1 MSKKSK
7 VFFGTILTCI
17 ILTVG
22 VILMGKLATRA
33 DDLAIIKFN
42 EEAVKAL
49 TGDTIRRGA
58 RVDPESGMAASGG
71 DCILVGDT
79 HEYVLDLDT
88 GNISMFFA
96 KDETV
101 NNETLNNQSK
111 GIITASEAKKIA
123 EKVYLAKMD
132 TLSSEELTFKLRA
145 HANGSYLYE
154 VIHCVDEIPTGNK
167 ASIDISE
174 SGEVLAVAFVYAKN
188 SDASQINR
196 KEDMLTRQ
204 NVAEFVCMAIEEY
217 EKDNSKIE
225 KLIVH
230 VDEEYEAELDNIKGQ
245 LLWKVTI
252 PVTAVTT
259 SGEEVKEPYM
269 VWVDAYSGAS
279 YRVAKTLNAVWDYE
293 E

>member
-17 ILTVG
+17 FVTVG
-22 VILMGKLATRA
+22 VILIGKLATRA
-33 DDLAIIKFN
+33 DDLAIIKAN
-42 EEAVKAL
+42 QAAVKAL
-49 TGDTIRRGA
+49 TGDTIRSVA
-58 RVDPESGMAASGG
+58 RMDPDSGMAVSGG

-88 GNISMFFA
+88 GNICMFFA
-96 KDETV
+96 KDQTV
-101 NNETLNNQSK
+101 NNQSK

-132 TLSSEELTFKLRA
+132 TLSSGELTFKLRS

-174 SGEVLAVAFVYAKN
+174 NGEVLAVAFVYAKN
-188 SDASQINR
+188 SDASQLNR

-204 NVAEFVCMAIEEY
+204 KVAEFVCMAIEEY

-225 KLIVH
+225 KLTVH

-245 LLWKVTI
+245 LLWEIEVY
-252 PVTAVTT
+252 VTAVTT
-259 SGEEVKEPYM
+259 SGEKVKEPYR

-279 YRVAKTLNAVWDYE
+279 YRVAKSLNAVWDYE

>member
-33 DDLAIIKFN
+33 DDLAIIKAN
-42 EEAVKAL
+42 QEAVKAL
-49 TGDTIRRGA
+49 TGDTIRSVA
-58 RVDPESGMAASGG
+58 RLDPESGMAASGG

>member
-17 ILTVG
+17 IVTVG
-22 VILMGKLATRA
+22 VILVGKIATHA
-33 DDLAIIKFN
+33 DNLAIIKAN
-42 EEAVKAL
+42 QEAVKAL
-49 TGDTIRRGA
+49 TGDTIRSVA
-58 RVDPESGMAASGG
+58 RLEPDSGMAASGG

-79 HEYVLDLDT
+79 HEYVLDVDT
-88 GNISMFFA
+88 GNICLFFA

-101 NNETLNNQSK
+101 NSQSR
-111 GIITASEAKKIA
+111 GTITASDAKKIA
-123 EKVYLAKMD
+123 EKVYLSQMD
-132 TLSSEELTFKLRA
+132 ALSSGELTYKLRA

-154 VIHCVDEIPTGNK
+154 VIHCVDGIPTGNK

-174 SGEVLAVAFVYAKN
+174 NGEVLAVAFVYAKDADTSLLN
-188 SDASQINR
+188 SKD
-196 KEDMLTRQ
+196 DMLTQ
-204 NVAEFVCMAIEEY
+204 QDAVEFVRMAIEEY

-245 LLWKVTI
+245 LLWKFNI
-252 PVTAVTT
+252 PVTAFAAW
-259 SGEEVKEPYM
+259 GEEVKEPYM